1 MSTLS
6 PHPASRVDR
15 LLQRPALV
23 RLTALLAALLLMLA
37 VATLWGPQLKQWDE
51 RSAGLSW
58 HVADQRTQ
66 ERRVVVVDID
76 EKSIQEI
83 GTWPWPRAR
92 QAELLESLDRAGVG
106 LKMLDILFEGAGADD
121 ARLARALAS
130 PVPTVLAQL
139 FSLAPQPPV
148 HTGRLGGALDFAA
161 CPQASAA
168 AFGFMASE
176 PDLASTGPYVGHITP
191 IVDPDGTI
199 RKVPAL
205 VCYAGKT
212 YAALPVAGLMAAAG
226 VTPVLTPGASLL
238 APPWWLEVG
247 DVRIPLDQNGLLRVS
262 FQTPRAGFVSVSAA
276 DLLQGR
282 VPPDMLRGAWV
293 LVGATAFGARDVVP
307 TPQGGAVGG
316 VEVHAQAL
324 AAMLDERTP
333 YTPRGAPWWPWL
345 AGVCSALLLLASL
358 RLVKRG
364 AGLVLPAVA
373 ALNILALFGLHTL
386 LLLQAHLWL
395 GWSVPG
401 LFTLLAAILL
411 TGGEFARVRY
421 ERERLYRNLAS
432 YLPEPVARE
441 VATREPTAQ
450 VRAVRREA
458 TVLYADLRNFSS
470 YCEGRPP
477 EETAMV
483 LHLFYTTASRIVESC
498 GGVVEQMVGDGL
510 LAVWNGSV
518 PCPTHTRDA
527 LDAARKLWQEC
538 SPQLPRI
545 ASQKVPPL
553 DLGIGIETGLVL
565 IGSFG
570 PASRRVHAVL
580 GETVNVA
587 ARLQA
592 LTGDLAAPVLVG
604 AAAAAGMAADPVRLS
619 GLRLRKLGD
628 FLLQGLTVPR
638 TVYELPVTYDTGR
651 LRLAFDADA
660 EQRAVG

>member
-1 MSTLS
+1 MKHTT
-6 PHPASRVDR
+6 PNTSRR
-15 LLQRPALV
+15 
-23 RLTALLAALLLMLA
+23 
-37 VATLWGPQLKQWDE
+37 
-51 RSAGLSW
+51 
-58 HVADQRTQ
+58 
-66 ERRVVVVDID
+66 
-76 EKSIQEI
+76 
-83 GTWPWPRAR
+83 
-92 QAELLESLDRAGVG
+92 
-106 LKMLDILFEGAGADD
+106 
-121 ARLARALAS
+121 
-130 PVPTVLAQL
+130 
-139 FSLAPQPPV
+139 
-148 HTGRLGGALDFAA
+148 
-161 CPQASAA
+161 
-168 AFGFMASE
+168 
-176 PDLASTGPYVGHITP
+176 
-191 IVDPDGTI
+191 
-199 RKVPAL
+199 
-205 VCYAGKT
+205 
-212 YAALPVAGLMAAAG
+212 
-226 VTPVLTPGASLL
+226 
-238 APPWWLEVG
+238 
-247 DVRIPLDQNGLLRVS
+247 
-262 FQTPRAGFVSVSAA
+262 
-276 DLLQGR
+276 
-282 VPPDMLRGAWV
+282 
-293 LVGATAFGARDVVP
+293 
-307 TPQGGAVGG
+307 
-316 VEVHAQAL
+316 
-324 AAMLDERTP
+324 
-333 YTPRGAPWWPWL
+333 
-345 AGVCSALLLLASL
+345 LLLLASL